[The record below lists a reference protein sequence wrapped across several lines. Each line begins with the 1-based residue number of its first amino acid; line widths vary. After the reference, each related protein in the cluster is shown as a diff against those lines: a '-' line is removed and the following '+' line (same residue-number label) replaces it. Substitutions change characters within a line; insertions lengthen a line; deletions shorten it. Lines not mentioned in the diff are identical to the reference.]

1 MIVSHRNRGFKEL
14 SDEKLIARYLS
25 EKDLEIL
32 GALFQRYIHLV
43 YGVCLKYFRNREESK
58 DSVMQIF
65 EKLITEIEK
74 HEVTSFRGWLYV
86 LTKHYCLRRLQT
98 GASERK
104 KIQQFS
110 AEQFMES
117 EPVLSPFDETPEKDM
132 NEALNRCIEKLR
144 IEQRQCIQ
152 LFYFEE
158 KCYQEISDT
167 LQIALTKVK
176 SYIQNGKRNLKICL
190 EKENGQTKQT

>member
-1 MIVSHRNRGFKEL
+1 MIISQINRGLEEL
-14 SDEKLIARYLS
+14 SDEQVIARYLS

-43 YGVCLKYFRNREESK
+43 YGVCLKYFRNREKSK
-58 DSVMQIF
+58 DAVMQIF

-74 HEVTSFRGWLYV
+74 HEITTFRGWLYV
-86 LTKHYCLRRLQT
+86 LTKHYCLRQLQT
-98 GASERK
+98 ESSKRKRMQEFSE
-104 KIQQFS
+104 
-110 AEQFMES
+110 EQIMES
-117 EPVLSPFDETPEKDM
+117 EPVLSPLDEVPEKDI
-132 NEALNRCIEKLR
+132 NEALKQCLEKLR
-144 IEQRQCIQ
+144 NEQRQCIQ

-158 KCYQEISDT
+158 KCYQEIADT

-190 EKENGQTKQT
+190 ENENG